1 MSEDMTLLS
10 LFKNSDFKN
19 PQTLIWSEDDF
30 VNDYLARAYAAEDK
44 FKDLDKVV
52 VDCESDGLNE
62 LIADLTE
69 SSLFSNQKL
78 ILVKNPFFLT
88 AKVAQKYK
96 KQIKQ
101 LEEIFAHITE
111 IEDIVVLI
119 VSYDK
124 IDRRKKLTKSIIA
137 NFNVVE
143 PKIKSYE
150 VGAIVKSIIKEEGY
164 TISQSALQLLIERSD
179 QVMDTILSNYMK
191 LKMASEDNRITERA
205 VIQNVD
211 LSLAQNIFAILD
223 SAINKKY
230 SEAVNRLNDQLRE
243 GISPIQL
250 LAVFENQ
257 LELVLVVKVL
267 ARRNRTESQIVKE
280 LGVHPYR
287 VKLALKNRL
296 SIDKLEEL
304 LEEAIKLDYNYK
316 NGTYTE
322 DNFLKMFVLRV

>member
-1 MSEDMTLLS
+1 MTLLS
-10 LFKNSDFKN
+10 FFKNTKQKS

-30 VNDYLARAYAAEDK
+30 LNDYLAKSYVRDDK
-44 FKDLDKVV
+44 FKGLDRVT
-52 VDCESDGLNE
+52 VDCENDGLDE

-69 SSLFSNQKL
+69 SSLFSSQKL

-96 KQIKQ
+96 KQVKE
-101 LEEIFAHITE
+101 LENIFNHSDE
-111 IEDIVVLI
+111 LDDIVVI
-119 VSYDK
+119 VASYEK
-124 IDRRKKLTKSIIA
+124 IDRRKKITKTIMA

-150 VGAIVKSIIKEEGY
+150 VGAVLKSIIQEEGY
-164 TISQSALQLLIERSD
+164 TISQSALQLLVERSD
-179 QVMDTILSNYMK
+179 QVMDTALNNYAK
-191 LKMASEDNRITERA
+191 LKMVAVDNKITEKS
-205 VIQNVD
+205 VLQNID
-211 LSLAQNIFAILD
+211 LSLAQNIFAIL
-223 SAINKKY
+223 SAAINKNYK
-230 SEAVNRLNDQLRE
+230 EAVDRLEDQLRE
-243 GISPIQL
+243 GVNAIQL

-257 LELVLVVKVL
+257 IELILVVKIL
-267 ARRNRTESQIVKE
+267 AKRNRTESQIVKE

-296 SIDKLEEL
+296 SIPKLQSL

-322 DNFLKMFVLRV
+322 NNFLKMYVLNV